1 MATKIKLDPVTRLE
15 GHLKIEV
22 EVDSNNKVINAHS
35 TGNMF
40 RGFEKI
46 LVGRDPRD
54 AIHITQRICGLCPV
68 SHSVASVK
76 AVEDSFGYNPS
87 FNAMLMRNLILG
99 GNYLSDHILQFY
111 HLTLLDYAKGPQASP
126 WTPGYDVD
134 YRLTDSE
141 NTALINNYIKALE
154 IRRKAHEMTAV
165 FSGKIPHVM
174 SIVPGGVTQK
184 LTSTNISQFRNY
196 LNEVKAFIDNQYMS
210 DLNLIANKYS
220 DYYNIGKGCG
230 NLLTYGVFDIDTNG
244 NTLFKSGIYK
254 NGSYSSI
261 DISKIKEY
269 AKCSWYTDDSGN
281 RHPSSGKTEPS
292 YGKSGAYSWLK
303 SPRYNGEVFEVGPL
317 ARMFMNGEYTRDISV
332 MDRHMARGLETKK
345 IAAEMLNWLDSLS
358 TSASTY
364 TQLSV
369 PSSGT
374 GVGLTEAP
382 RGALGH
388 WLNFS
393 NQNLTN
399 YQVLTPTCWNV
410 SPRDDFNQ
418 MGALEQALIGVT
430 IQDINQPIEL
440 LRIVHSF
447 DPCTGCSIHVMDPE
461 KNVKAKFVVSTP
473 NPRGIV

>member
-1 MATKIKLDPVTRLE
+1 MTTKIKIDPVTRLE

-22 EVDSNNKVINAHS
+22 EVDSNNKVVNAHS

-68 SHSVASVK
+68 SHSIASVK
-76 AVEDSFGYNPS
+76 AVEDSFGYTPS
-87 FNAMLMRNLILG
+87 FDAMLMRNLILG

-111 HLTLLDYAKGPQASP
+111 HLALLDYVKGPQQSP
-126 WTPGYDVD
+126 WMPGYDVD
-134 YRLTDSE
+134 YRLSSSE
-141 NTALINNYIKALE
+141 NNALINNYIKALE
-154 IRRKAHEMTAV
+154 IRRKAHEMVAV

-174 SIVPGGVTQK
+174 SIAPGGVTQK
-184 LTSTNISQFRNY
+184 PTSTNISKFKSY
-196 LNEVKAFIDNQYMS
+196 LNEVKSFIDNEYMN
-210 DLNLIANKYS
+210 DLNFIADKYS

-230 NLLTYGVFDIDTNG
+230 NLLTYGVFDIDKNG
-244 NTLFKSGIYK
+244 NTLFKSGIYI
-254 NGSYSSI
+254 NGYYNGI

-269 AKCSWYTDDSGN
+269 VKHSWYTDDSGN
-281 RHPSSGKTEPS
+281 RHPQSGKTDPY
-292 YGKSGAYSWLK
+292 YGKNGAYSWLK
-303 SPRYNGEVFEVGPL
+303 APRYNGEVFEVGPL
-317 ARMFMNGEYTRDISV
+317 ARMSMNKEYTRGISV

-345 IAAEMLNWLDSLS
+345 IAREMMNWINSVS
-358 TSASTY
+358 TSANTY
-364 TQLSV
+364 TQLNL

-388 WLNFS
+388 WLTFN
-393 NQNLTN
+393 NQQLNN

-461 KNVKAKFVVSTP
+461 KNIQLKFVVSTP
-473 NPRGIV
+473 NPKGVI

>member
-76 AVEDSFGYNPS
+76 AVEDSFGYKPS
-87 FNAMLMRNLILG
+87 VNAMLMRNLILG

-111 HLTLLDYAKGPQASP
+111 HLTLLDYAKGPQQSP

-141 NTALINNYIKALE
+141 NSALINNYIKALE
-154 IRRKAHEMTAV
+154 IRRKAHEMTAI

-174 SIVPGGVTQK
+174 SIAPGGVTQK
-184 LTSTNISQFRNY
+184 LTSTNIAKFKTY
-196 LNEVKAFIDNQYMS
+196 LNEVKSFIDNEYMN
-210 DLNLIANKYS
+210 DLNLLADRYS

-254 NGSYSSI
+254 NGVYSSI

-269 AKCSWYTDDSGN
+269 AKYSWYTNDSGN

-317 ARMFMNGEYTRDISV
+317 ARMFMNGEYTRGISV

-345 IAAEMLNWLDSLS
+345 LASEMLNWLNSLS
-358 TSASTY
+358 TSSSNY
-364 TQLSV
+364 TQLSL

-388 WLNFS
+388 WLNFN
-393 NQNLTN
+393 NQSLTN

-430 IQDINQPIEL
+430 IQDTTQPIEL

-447 DPCTGCSIHVMDPE
+447 DPCTGCSIHVMDSE
-461 KNVKAKFVVSTP
+461 KNIKSKFVVSTP
-473 NPRGIV
+473 NPNGAI